1 MAFSLRKKFFLG
13 IAPLWMFL
21 FVSLP
26 VHADFSLIHKTGM
39 YDALQENGMQAVHTE
54 TQILYAKP
62 GEWVYLY
69 RPERSSFISYVRW
82 YNYDTDRAIPAWY
95 SVEESPATD
104 KSGNPIAASRIESTW
119 PKDTTQ
125 GKFKP
130 KNSYGWFACD
140 YASDRVT
147 TSDVSYIEIKYRM
160 HKGDSVYRIACD
172 QSIWKDDFTWN
183 ASGVVTEP
191 TLSKR
196 IIYEIHPASEMAER
210 IEPCKDMDGTN
221 DRFLEEYDMIAPTG
235 TATLYRS
242 GVYDSH
248 QESDIKTIYVLRA
261 IQLLLYQQSRKRNGS
276 IH

>member
-1 MAFSLRKKFFLG
+1 MFVSLKKKFFLG
-13 IAPLWMFL
+13 ISPLWMFL

-26 VHADFSLIHKTGM
+26 VHAEFSLVHKVGM

-54 TQILYAKP
+54 KQILYAKP
-62 GEWVYLY
+62 DEWVYLY

-82 YNYDTDRAIPAWY
+82 YNYDTDRAIP
-95 SVEESPATD
+95 SD
-104 KSGNPIAASRIESTW
+104 RIESTW
-119 PKDTTQ
+119 AKDTTQ

-183 ASGVVTEP
+183 ASGVVWTERM
-191 TLSKR
+191 TVSWR
-196 IIYEIHPASEMAER
+196 
-210 IEPCKDMDGTN
+210 N
-221 DRFLEEYDMIAPTG
+221 MI
-235 TATLYRS
+235 
-242 GVYDSH
+242 
-248 QESDIKTIYVLRA
+248 
-261 IQLLLYQQSRKRNGS
+261 
-276 IH
+276 